1 MKKVEEHTVRII
13 LILALLVLWGQFLY
27 AQEDAILQTLRIEQA
42 SDEELIEMAAIRGIA
57 ESDPASLRQAL
68 YDYHQITHTEIQTET
83 SEQGSYRLEIEQARS
98 MESDASSSLV
108 RLQGDVVVAFVGE
121 GTETPK
127 RLMAQ
132 YVLIDLEH
140 TLLIASGS
148 VQYQD
153 VENDA
158 ALQSI
163 QGSIVSFNWTDDTLT
178 ISGATTRSEKENSED
193 EQVSIYTS
201 GSLIT
206 YQGEIGSILYEDGQL
221 GTRKDDPLSSI
232 RADRLSFLSGGDL
245 MVHNAALYL
254 GRVPV
259 FWTPFFFFPGNQMV
273 GNPAMGF
280 ASDRGMFV
288 STTWEVY
295 GTYPHFEEGK
305 QSSLAKLLSTPSSGK
320 RFPGSVLYEQSK
332 ETPPL
337 QSWAE
342 EHDSYL
348 TFFFDAYEYS
358 GLHGGYDS
366 KTTFFDKRLIYESLS
381 AIALYPLGKTT
392 LSSYGDAKRYRYYAN
407 QTLSLK
413 LGWGSLEA
421 SMPLYSDPK
430 VLRLYGNRLSS
441 FAFDAVLGKNQEF
454 PSTYKSDI
462 TSYTWKLKGSFSF
475 PSEHLS
481 PYISSLQ
488 LSNIESDALFKWQ
501 NDGSEYGYLLQQ
513 LHFPLISA
521 SMKGTLVDISSQIGK
536 QNSPSSAEKEE
547 DREETEALEE
557 DLLLPK
563 AYEIKQGT
571 IIKQALDTK
580 RMLSLSYS
588 IDQKITHTL
597 DATLGVIDWNEAY
610 LYSLTKGSLLF
621 KASPNTDMVTIS
633 SELLPQYS
641 YLEDP
646 SKTVYRSESWQLFSV
661 NTATIPKVGLTYTLS
676 QRLYR
681 LQEDYSVPSGT
692 PSETTVYKYAFD
704 EDSVTVHQ
712 LRYQQSFQ
720 AGKGSFTPGVSAN
733 LYPLKQ
739 RLLGSLKYSLDALSV
754 TSSLLFS
761 EQESTL
767 EKDTFSSAFNYRSEP
782 ITISLSQDYDF
793 TRVVSSWEDAMQIK
807 GSFSQK
813 PFSTFLTLSERFSFS
828 FLSEDSLQNYF
839 EHITLDA
846 SIPYL
851 AMSYVTKGEA
861 RDLQPEKLQVDVQ
874 GKDIE
879 IRWWKRRISISLGID
894 SSLKFFFQ
902 DHYASSFSI
911 AASIR
916 LQIAEFLDVTFSAK
930 SSNSGFFNY
939 YDGSSFSFI
948 MLWEDLIR
956 SFDFLGDGRHNTQFN
971 LSELSLTLVHDLEDW
986 SLNCKYSGS
995 VVLSNNQYS
1004 WVPTVSVYLTWNTIP
1019 ELDVEE
1025 TWTQNNSIWSRS
1037 SSS

>member
-1 MKKVEEHTVRII
+1 
-13 LILALLVLWGQFLY
+13 
-27 AQEDAILQTLRIEQA
+27 DAILQTLRIEQA

-68 YDYHQITHTEIQTET
+68 YDYHQITHEEFPNASTET
-83 SEQGSYRLEIEQARS
+83 DSYRLEIEQARI

-108 RLQGDVVVAFVGE
+108 RLQGDVVVSFVGE

-127 RLMAQ
+127 KLMAQ
-132 YVLIDLEH
+132 QVLIDLEH

-153 VENDA
+153 AENEA

-163 QGSIVSFNWTDDTLT
+163 QGSIVSFNWKEDTLT
-178 ISGATTRSEKENSED
+178 ISGATTKSERENSED
-193 EQVSIYTS
+193 EQLNIYTS

-206 YQGEIGSILYEDGQL
+206 YQGENGSILYEEGQL
-221 GTRKDDPLSSI
+221 GTREEDPLSSI

-245 MVHNAALYL
+245 MVHDASLYM

-280 ASDRGMFV
+280 TSDRGMFV

-295 GTYPHFEEGK
+295 GTYPHFEEGE
-305 QSSLAKLLSTPSSGK
+305 QSSLAKLLSTPSEGK
-320 RFPGSVLYEQSK
+320 SVPGSVLYEQS
-332 ETPPL
+332 EEPSSL

-366 KTTFFDKRLIYESLS
+366 KTTFFEKRLIFESLS
-381 AIALYPLGKTT
+381 AFGLYPPGKTT
-392 LSSYGDAKRYRYYAN
+392 LSSYGDARRYRYYAN
-407 QTLSLK
+407 HTVSLK

-430 VLRLYGNRLSS
+430 VLRLYGNRLTS
-441 FAFDAVLGKNQEF
+441 FAFDAVLGKSQEF
-454 PSTYKSDI
+454 PTTYKSDI

-521 SMKGTLVDISSQIGK
+521 SMKGTLLDLSGQIGE
-536 QNSPSSAEKEE
+536 QRPPSSAKKEE
-547 DREETEALEE
+547 DREETEAIEE
-557 DLLLPK
+557 DLLLPLS
-563 AYEIKQGT
+563 YEIEQKN
-571 IIKQALDTK
+571 IIQQSLDGK
-580 RMLSLSYS
+580 RMLSLSYT
-588 IDQKITHTL
+588 IDQRITHTL
-597 DATLGVIDWNEAY
+597 DANLGVIEWDDAY
-610 LYSLTKGSLLF
+610 LYSLLKGSLQF
-621 KASPNTDMVTIS
+621 KASPNTNIVTIS
-633 SELLPQYS
+633 SDLLPQYS

-646 SKTVYRSESWQLFSV
+646 SKTVYRSESWQLFSIH
-661 NTATIPKVGLTYTLS
+661 TATIPKIGLTYTLS

-681 LQEDYSVPSGT
+681 LQRDYTVPIGT

-712 LRYQQSFQ
+712 LRYQQSYEL
-720 AGKGSFTPGVSAN
+720 GKGSLTPGVSAN

-739 RLLGSLKYSLDALSV
+739 RLQGSLNYSWASLSLS
-754 TSSLLFS
+754 SSLLFS
-761 EQESTL
+761 EQDSTL
-767 EKDTFSSAFNYRSEP
+767 QRDTLSSKVSYRSDP
-782 ITISLSQDYDF
+782 LSITLSQDYDF
-793 TRVVSSWEDAMQIK
+793 TRVVSSWEDAITIN
-807 GSFSQK
+807 GTFTQK

-828 FLSEDSLQNYF
+828 FLSDSSVRNYY

-846 SIPYL
+846 AIPYL
-851 AMSYVTKGEA
+851 KMSYVTKGEA
-861 RDLQPEKLQVDVQ
+861 SNLQSEKLQVDVQ

-879 IRWWKRRISISLGID
+879 IRWWKRRIAISLGID
-894 SSLKFFFQ
+894 STLKFFFQ
-902 DHYASSFSI
+902 DRYASSFSI
-911 AASIR
+911 AASLR
-916 LQIAEFLDVTFSAK
+916 FQVAEFLDVTFSAK
-930 SSNSGFFNY
+930 STNSGFFNY
-939 YDGSSFSFI
+939 YEGDSFSFVL
-948 MLWEDLIR
+948 LWEDLIQ

-1025 TWTQNNSIWSRS
+1025 TWTQNNSTWTRS